1 MQIPSVVAAGI
12 ERAWVR
18 GVLWVAAI
26 WVVTAA
32 VWWLTVADALY
43 GAVVATVALGAVGD
57 GAVSAGRSLTGLA
70 LAVAVVTVGAITLGE
85 AGVGLSTEQR
95 VLQGSGGVAAA
106 ALVLIAKSLVRRRGG
121 RSDRP

>member
-1 MQIPSVVAAGI
+1 
-12 ERAWVR
+12 
-18 GVLWVAAI
+18 VLWVAAV

-32 VWWLTVADALY
+32 LWRLTGTDALY

-57 GAVSAGRSLTGLA
+57 GAVSAGRSLMGLA
-70 LAVAVVTVGAITLGE
+70 LAVAVGTVGAITLGE

-95 VLQGSGGVAAA
+95 VLQGSGGAAAA
-106 ALVLIAKSLVRRRGG
+106 ALILIAKSLVRRRRE